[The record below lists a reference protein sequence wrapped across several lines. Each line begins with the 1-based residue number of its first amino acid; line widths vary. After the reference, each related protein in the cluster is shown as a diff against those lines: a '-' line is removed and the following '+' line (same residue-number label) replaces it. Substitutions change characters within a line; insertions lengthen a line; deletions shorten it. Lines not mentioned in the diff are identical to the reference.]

1 MKAWIYIIIA
11 AIITICWST
20 SLKYIQGDLIIK
32 TIKSLDLFNLEFLK
46 LIIPLIGYFIFG
58 LTMVI
63 FISKAAKILP
73 MSVVYAVWMGLSLV
87 FQALMDVYFF
97 HDQFTF
103 LQILFIVLVI
113 IGVIG
118 MKQNTQKYEANQ
130 ED

>member
-1 MKAWIYIIIA
+1 MKAWIYIIIS

-20 SLKYIQGDLIIK
+20 SLKYIQGDLIVSK
-32 TIKSLDLFNLEFLK
+32 IKSLQVFNLDFLI
-46 LIIPLIGYFIFG
+46 LIIPLTGYFIFG

-97 HDQFTF
+97 HDQFTL
-103 LQILFIVLVI
+103 LQIFFIMLVI

-118 MKQNTQKYEANQ
+118 MKQNIKKYENQ
-130 ED
+130 K